1 MAPDPEI
8 ADDRSGQ
15 TVGGRWQL
23 IRFLGSG
30 GMASV
35 YEATDASGQRVAIK
49 LLHPEMARKRE
60 LKERFLREAYVAN
73 RIGHPGIVRVLDH
86 ADGSD
91 VFLVLELL
99 EGEPMGARMQRTDQF
114 TVRDLL
120 GHADQ
125 ILSALGAA
133 HAAGVVH
140 RDIKPDNV
148 FVLTTGQ
155 IKILDF
161 GIARVIDDVPSE
173 FKTRTGLA
181 LGTIPYMAPEQ
192 ALGRRGKVDGRTDLF
207 ALGALMFRALAG
219 RRIHEAPS
227 EAELLVAMATMAAPR
242 LAEVAPGAPPA
253 VCAIVDRALAFSQE
267 ARYPDAATM
276 QLDVRAVLSGALPS
290 FAMAASARADEA
302 TRVEGPASLRE
313 APTAVSP
320 APLVIAEPPR
330 SQAPYSLAGPPSAA
344 ATPAA
349 FVSDAVPASLPPYS
363 LAGPPSAAATHAAF
377 VSDAV
382 PASLPPYS
390 IAGGPPAVAAPAP
403 ARARPRSAVAFVVVA
418 ALGLL
423 ALGAVAVVGVFL
435 FRSASADA
443 AATGAPQSAA
453 PPSAAASA
461 SPPPELVP
469 DPSGAPLEPATAPV
483 ATAPSK
489 PGSSAAKSAAPAPS
503 GAAAQ
508 SAALAPTTSA
518 PTAQPA
524 ASTSPSAAPPPAPS
538 SEPKGD
544 PGKGKGKSDK
554 KLSKPK

>member
-242 LAEVAPGAPPA
+242 LAEVAPAAPPA

-290 FAMAASARADEA
+290 FAMAATARADEA

-313 APTAVSP
+313 APTVVSP
-320 APLVIAEPPR
+320 APPVIAEPPR

-349 FVSDAVPASLPPYS
+349 FVSE
-363 LAGPPSAAATHAAF
+363 
-377 VSDAV
+377 AV

-390 IAGGPPAVAAPAP
+390 IAGRAPAPVAPAP
-403 ARARPRSAVAFVVVA
+403 AQARSRSAVAFVVVVA
-418 ALGLL
+418 IGLLGLGAL
-423 ALGAVAVVGVFL
+423 ALVGLVL
-435 FRSASADA
+435 FRSGSADA
-443 AATGAPQSAA
+443 AATGAPESAA
-453 PPSAAASA
+453 PPSAAPGD

-469 DPSGAPLEPATAPV
+469 DPSGAPLEPATAPL

-503 GAAAQ
+503 VAAAK

-524 ASTSPSAAPPPAPS
+524 ATTSPSAPAPPAPS